1 MVISPY
7 WLLVGLGVGVLI
19 VFVLR
24 RLGLFVRLALALAKV
39 AGIVVLII
47 LAGWAVGLW
56 RLPRPLAQLVAGIPE
71 PWEPVQR
78 SVVSW
83 FQSLWR

>member
-7 WLLVGLGVGVLI
+7 WLLLGLVVGVVA
-19 VFVLR
+19 VFILR

-39 AGIVVLII
+39 AGIVFLII

-56 RLPRPLAQLVAGIPE
+56 RLPRPVAEFFSGIPK
-71 PWEPVQR
+71 PWEPTQR
-78 SVVSW
+78 SVLDW
-83 FQSLWR
+83 FQNLFR